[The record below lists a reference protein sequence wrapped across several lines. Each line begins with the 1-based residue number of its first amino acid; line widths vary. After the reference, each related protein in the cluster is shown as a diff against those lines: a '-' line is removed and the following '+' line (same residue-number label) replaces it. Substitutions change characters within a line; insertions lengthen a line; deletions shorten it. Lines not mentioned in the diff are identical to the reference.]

1 MTYSAENVHLTLSI
15 LEIVCRIHSVPWKNT
30 PNATMEDKIHGV
42 TQAFYSLSINKR
54 RPVPFRKYIEKKTI
68 TAKNKH
74 KRQYSPSQYNRVVSK
89 HEMKRFIWP
98 TIYIKTF
105 ELILIRYLELDIHT
119 QKIIEFSDIEQK
131 ANDELVIMENTQTVD
146 CVKVGTTSQRAR
158 EVLEI
163 YFEFPRGHARVTAL
177 RKKFPDF
184 LKGKSV
190 YYI

>member
-1 MTYSAENVHLTLSI
+1 MSTPCDDFI
-15 LEIVCRIHSVPWKNT
+15 L
-30 PNATMEDKIHGV
+30 A
-42 TQAFYSLSINKR
+42 
-54 RPVPFRKYIEKKTI
+54 
-68 TAKNKH
+68 
-74 KRQYSPSQYNRVVSK
+74 
-89 HEMKRFIWP
+89 
-98 TIYIKTF
+98 
-105 ELILIRYLELDIHT
+105 
-119 QKIIEFSDIEQK
+119 KIIEFSDIEQK